1 MHDGGEQVVAVTVGD
16 VDGEG
21 NIVVKELRAGDGILI
36 VVGSQVN
43 DKEPQNL
50 ALFADQIPGRR
61 IRKIVVFANNGL
73 YTAAGLIRDV
83 GVSI

>member
-1 MHDGGEQVVAVTVGD
+1 MKQTVHIVHVVLMHDGGEQVVAVTVGD

-61 IRKIVVFANNGL
+61 IRK
-73 YTAAGLIRDV
+73 
-83 GVSI
+83 